1 METKQ
6 KMFRFTPRTVDLLKV
21 VAGLNQLSETEM
33 LEVALEAIASP
44 EALQLIN
51 SIQGD
56 RVNRKS
62 LRKPRTTKPKV
73 NHAPKGPSKNED
85 KVLSILEK
93 AKANQINIT
102 NKEENQINKVQEI
115 EIIEHIS
122 EEVEEFEVA
131 EIETPVVSLD
141 TIDDSLLEMY
151 G

>member
-6 KMFRFTPRTVDLLKV
+6 KMFRFTPRTVDLLKI

-51 SIQGD
+51 SIHGN

-73 NHAPKGPSKNED
+73 NDTPKGPNKSED
-85 KVLSILEK
+85 KILSILEM
-93 AKANQINIT
+93 AKEKQIRISNT
-102 NKEENQINKVQEI
+102 EEDEINKVQEI
-115 EIIEHIS
+115 ETAEQI
-122 EEVEEFEVA
+122 EEVVEDFGEEL
-131 EIETPVVSLD
+131 EIPIVSLD
-141 TIDDSLLEMY
+141 TLNDDLLDMY

>member
-6 KMFRFTPRTVDLLKV
+6 KMFRFTPRTVDLLKI

-51 SIQGD
+51 SIHGD

-73 NHAPKGPSKNED
+73 NHAPKGPSANED
-85 KVLSILEK
+85 KIRSILDK
-93 AKANQINIT
+93 AKENQVAVS
-102 NKEENQINKVQEI
+102 NKEENIINNVQEV
-115 EIIEHIS
+115 ETPNLNKES
-122 EEVEEFEVA
+122 EEVDQ
-131 EIETPVVSLD
+131 EIITTVVSLD
-141 TIDDSLLEMY
+141 TVDDALLDMY

>member
-6 KMFRFTPRTVDLLKV
+6 KMFRFTPRTVDLLKI

-33 LEVALEAIASP
+33 LEVALEAIASQ

-51 SIQGD
+51 SIPGD

-73 NHAPKGPSKNED
+73 NHAPKSPVENDD
-85 KVLSILEK
+85 KVRLILEK
-93 AKANQINIT
+93 AREKQININ
-102 NKEENQINKVQEI
+102 NKQENQINNVQEV
-115 EIIEHIS
+115 ETVEQIS
-122 EEVEEFEVA
+122 EEIEEFETV
-131 EIETPVVSLD
+131 ETVVSLD
-141 TIDDSLLEMY
+141 TLSDDLLDMY

>member
-51 SIQGD
+51 SIHGD

-62 LRKPRTTKPKV
+62 LRKPRTTTPKV
-73 NHAPKGPSKNED
+73 KGPSKNED

>member
-51 SIQGD
+51 SIHGD

-73 NHAPKGPSKNED
+73 NDAPKVSNKSED
-85 KVLSILEK
+85 KILDILEK
-93 AKANQINIT
+93 AKENQIKVSNT
-102 NKEENQINKVQEI
+102 QENEINKVQAI
-115 EIIEHIS
+115 ETVEQS
-122 EEVEEFEVA
+122 VEEVEELEP
-131 EIETPVVSLD
+131 PVVSLD
-141 TIDDSLLEMY
+141 TVDDSLLEMY

>member
-1 METKQ
+1 
-6 KMFRFTPRTVDLLKV
+6 
-21 VAGLNQLSETEM
+21 M

-51 SIQGD
+51 SIHGD

-102 NKEENQINKVQEI
+102 NKEENQINNSDIKPKYIIHSLKDLFNILEI
-115 EIIEHIS
+115 
-122 EEVEEFEVA
+122 
-131 EIETPVVSLD
+131 
-141 TIDDSLLEMY
+141 
-151 G
+151 

>member
-6 KMFRFTPRTVDLLKV
+6 KMFRFTPRTVDLLKI

-51 SIQGD
+51 SIHGD

-73 NHAPKGPSKNED
+73 NHAPREHADKHTERISSIIERAKGIQVKYTYED
-85 KVLSILEK
+85 E
-93 AKANQINIT
+93 
-102 NKEENQINKVQEI
+102 NKVQEK
-115 EIIEHIS
+115 EIIKDTSQIIE
-122 EEVEEFEVA
+122 EVKEVEE
-131 EIETPVVSLD
+131 THVVSLD
-141 TIDDSLLEMY
+141 TCDDELLRMY